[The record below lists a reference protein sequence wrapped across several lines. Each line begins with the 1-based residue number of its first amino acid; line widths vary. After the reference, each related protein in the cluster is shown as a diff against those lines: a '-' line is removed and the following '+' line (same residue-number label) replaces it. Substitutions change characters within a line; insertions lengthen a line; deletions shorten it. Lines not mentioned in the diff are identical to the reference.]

1 MFVWQKLFTCF
12 EGCSGERV
20 DRERSLNV
28 RRCLFGI
35 VVQHCA
41 FTWNGWFYKCLSFVP
56 PLCFTERILSEEK
69 ALFED
74 VVEDF
79 SSIDS
84 IKSRFEEWK
93 NKHEDC
99 YRNAYISLCLPKLF
113 APFIRLQLLDWNPFE
128 VQLIPLLWTRCAT
141 ELGKDTV
148 LVMITLPPTKFDW
161 SRLHQACIWLDFY
174 LNAAHFDNVWCC
186 LVALGFQGY
195 ATANYRDPSW

>member
-1 MFVWQKLFTCF
+1 MTVHVHGMGDLINSFLCF
-12 EGCSGERV
+12 S
-20 DRERSLNV
+20 
-28 RRCLFGI
+28 I
-35 VVQHCA
+35 I
-41 FTWNGWFYKCLSFVP
+41 
-56 PLCFTERILSEEK
+56 FTERILSEEK

-128 VQLIPLLWTRCAT
+128 VQLIPFL
-141 ELGKDTV
+141 
-148 LVMITLPPTKFDW
+148 
-161 SRLHQACIWLDFY
+161 
-174 LNAAHFDNVWCC
+174 
-186 LVALGFQGY
+186 
-195 ATANYRDPSW
+195 

>member
-1 MFVWQKLFTCF
+1 M
-12 EGCSGERV
+12 
-20 DRERSLNV
+20 
-28 RRCLFGI
+28 
-35 VVQHCA
+35 
-41 FTWNGWFYKCLSFVP
+41 
-56 PLCFTERILSEEK
+56 SEDK

-128 VQLIPLLWTRCAT
+128 VQLIPFLWKHCAS
-141 ELGKDTV
+141 ELGKDMV
-148 LVMITLPPTKFDW
+148 LVMNTLPHAKFDW
-161 SRLHQACIWLDFY
+161 SRLHQTCICFFN
-174 LNAAHFDNVWCC
+174 LNAAHRDIKWGC
-186 LVALGFQGY
+186 LAASGFQEYDTSDCQGNIIWMFFY
-195 ATANYRDPSW
+195 WLDNFPHIQCRLNMSHIF